1 MPGARLVGWWHDVL
15 QRVRRFRHLPIAA
28 LTASITGVALLLAA
42 LGVVLIDVRDPASDG
57 RLAASAAVSALG
69 LVAVIGA
76 TVLWVREWQ
85 RMRLDAA
92 RVRLVAG
99 QTSERIAVLSHEIRT
114 PLSLIKGAGDLLAEG
129 SPGAL
134 NPRQRSFVETITDNA
149 QNLVDLAEDLLT
161 QSRIDAGMFDME
173 IAMTDLRSLGL
184 STVRELRRLHRV
196 EIAFDCPGAPPRM
209 PVDRRLIRQ
218 AITNLVNN
226 AVKASPDASTVSVR
240 ILYGDGGATITV
252 GDNGAGI
259 GDAERS
265 RLFERFVSGHPL
277 RDGTGI
283 GLVITRQI
291 ALMHGGALHVDTVAG
306 RGTTIIM
313 TLPDTRGLVDDDSV
327 RSTSSPRR

>member
-1 MPGARLVGWWHDVL
+1 MPGARLARLRDGARERL
-15 QRVRRFRHLPIAA
+15 RSARRLPLAA
-28 LTASITGVALLLAA
+28 LAASTGVVALL
-42 LGVVLIDVRDPASDG
+42 V
-57 RLAASAAVSALG
+57 
-69 LVAVIGA
+69 A
-76 TVLWVREWQ
+76 TVLVMLLVPGERGGSTWVAALAIASAVAAVAATAAWVREWE

-92 RVRLVAG
+92 RIRLVAG

-161 QSRIDAGMFDME
+161 QSRIDAGMFDMSVT
-173 IAMTDLRSLGL
+173 MTDLRSLGL

-196 EIAFDCPGAPPRM
+196 EIAFDCPGAPPRL
-209 PVDRRLIRQ
+209 PVDPRLIRQ

-240 ILYGDGGATITV
+240 IVYGDGGASITV
-252 GDNGAGI
+252 GDDGAGI
-259 GDAERS
+259 GDAERA
-265 RLFERFVSGHPL
+265 RLFERFASGHPL

-313 TLPDTRGLVDDDSV
+313 TLPDTRGMVDDDSV